1 MTPGIPRWPSSS
13 HKMGHGVS
21 EGKTG
26 RRGEGGREGE
36 RGRWKM
42 EREGKGKRGSQREG
56 DTEREREGGALRGR
70 EWREEERGWRG
81 RERGERALGLSN
93 WRKKPSPNFGKV
105 PGEQVELV

>member
-1 MTPGIPRWPSSS
+1 MRERLGEEER
-13 HKMGHGVS
+13 
-21 EGKTG
+21 
-26 RRGEGGREGE
+26 EGGRERGADGKWRE
-36 RGRWKM
+36 RER
-42 EREGKGKRGSQREG
+42 EREGARERE
-56 DTEREREGGALRGR
+56 TLREREGGALRGR